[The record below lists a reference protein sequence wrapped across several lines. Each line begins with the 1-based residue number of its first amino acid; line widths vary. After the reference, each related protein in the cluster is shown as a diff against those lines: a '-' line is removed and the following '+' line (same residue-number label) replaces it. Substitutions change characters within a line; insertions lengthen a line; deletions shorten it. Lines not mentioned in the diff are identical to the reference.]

1 MANTDKFLK
10 AKATRG
16 KRRRESEVKEM
27 VFVELPTE
35 EILKKTKEL
44 SEQAMHLMREAEKL
58 WLMCRVK
65 VKQTDENTADPKAD
79 GNGEN

>member
-1 MANTDKFLK
+1 
-10 AKATRG
+10 
-16 KRRRESEVKEM
+16 M

-58 WLMCRVK
+58 WLMCRAK
-65 VKQTDENTADPKAD
+65 VKQTDENFKWAPPDLEKNLKMVLT
-79 GNGEN
+79 N

>member
-1 MANTDKFLK
+1 MANYKKNQGLH
-10 AKATRG
+10 G
-16 KRRRESEVKEM
+16 KESGVKEM

-58 WLMCRVK
+58 WLMCRAK

>member
-1 MANTDKFLK
+1 MK
-10 AKATRG
+10 G
-16 KRRRESEVKEM
+16 KSIRTQEGGEEM

-58 WLMCRVK
+58 WLMCRAK
-65 VKQTDENTADPKAD
+65 VKQTDENTADPKAG
-79 GNGEN
+79 GNG